1 MLQSMG
7 SQRVGYDLAI
17 EKQHQ
22 RMSSRNS
29 EAKKL
34 KSLKGLVVKNLCLRL
49 DHFLPLESLPNG
61 QLQGRPLTQ

>member
-22 RMSSRNS
+22 HMSSRNS

-34 KSLKGLVVKNLCLRL
+34 ISLKCLVVKK
-49 DHFLPLESLPNG
+49 SVS
-61 QLQGRPLTQ
+61 QT